1 MPTVAYPLDATGIAV
16 SNLIPDEVHLL
27 TEVNSTTYRI
37 LIPVFAPFY
46 LDNLALNHV
55 SLLGEITPLIADVD
69 YYPCLPY
76 IGATRSVGKMLY
88 GGLTIN
94 TELPNGVIKVTYQTL
109 GGDWTADASL
119 VLNTLAEIAY
129 NPRTTIWDIV
139 TNKPNQFPPINHD
152 QRLDY
157 VYGEQ
162 ELIDSIDALAVAIA
176 KAPNPDV
183 GIIQHLTATGNVHE
197 LTLADLGLEN
207 AVTIPIASDE
217 EITDRVSVEKL
228 VTLRQL
234 LEYPLPAAIDWQPLT
249 DHVSNNDNPHG
260 VTKDQVHLGNV
271 ANLPVATDEEVAN
284 SVPAGKYVTLKQVL
298 DIIESHRQPI
308 PETEQLNAATYYLMQ
323 THF

>member
-55 SLLGEITPLIADVD
+55 SMTGEITPLIPDVD
-69 YYPCLPY
+69 FYTCLPY

-109 GGDWTADASL
+109 GGDWTADAAT
-119 VLNTLAEIAY
+119 VLNTLAEIVY
-129 NPRTTIWDIV
+129 NPRTAIWDVV

-152 QRLDY
+152 QLLDY
-157 VYGEQ
+157 VYGEK
-162 ELIDSIDALAVAIA
+162 ELIDAIDRLALGVAL
-176 KAPNPDV
+176 APNPDV
-183 GIIQHLTATGNVHE
+183 GIIKHLTATGNVHE
-197 LTLADLGLEN
+197 LSLADLGLEN
-207 AVTIPIASDE
+207 AVTIPIATDE
-217 EITDRVSVEKL
+217 EIASHTLVDKL

-234 LEYPLPAAIDWQPLT
+234 VENPLPALVDWTPLNN
-249 DHVSNNDNPHG
+249 HVNDTDNPHEL
-260 VTKDQVHLGNV
+260 TKEQLHLEKV
-271 ANLPVATDEEVAN
+271 VNLPLASDEEIAG
-284 SVPAGKYVTLKQVL
+284 SIPAGKYVTLKQVL
-298 DIIESHRQPI
+298 DLIASHKQTI
-308 PETEQLNAATYYLMQ
+308 PETEQLNAATYYLIQ
-323 THF
+323 TRF